1 MANTAPQISILPDRA
16 TTLHSLPVVL
26 IPAASNKIRT
36 SLHMF
41 SIQLISTPKMIL
53 TFFVQCPIPRDFF
66 FLLSPINFH
75 DYIVFTSIHYVVLPK
90 LSLKMLLSATKNR
103 R

>member
-16 TTLHSLPVVL
+16 TTLHSFPVVL

-53 TFFVQCPIPRDFF
+53 TFFVQCPNPQEIFSY
-66 FLLSPINFH
+66 FLPLLFMI
-75 DYIVFTSIHYVVLPK
+75 IVFTSIHYVVLPK
-90 LSLKMLLSATKNR
+90 LFLKMLLSATKNKH
-103 R
+103 